1 MTPGDAQAEAG
12 WTDLDRQ
19 FYDGYRD
26 GGDPDAPAPNAN
38 RHPAYRH
45 SFAVRR
51 AEIAGQPMPAAV
63 SRAAAAAIEADYASL
78 NIDGCADQ
86 RSGS

>member
-1 MTPGDAQAEAG
+1 MMQDELASEAG
-12 WTDLDRQ
+12 WSDIDQQ

-26 GGDPDAPAPNAN
+26 ANDPNAPPPSDN

-51 AEIAGQPMPAAV
+51 AEIAGHPIPAAI
-63 SRAAAAAIEADYASL
+63 SRAAAAAIETACGENAL
-78 NIDGCADQ
+78 
-86 RSGS
+86 